1 MKQYIYILMGCIV
14 CTLCPTVVWAQEETD
29 FLDDEG
35 EDIEMPEGMFQDIDS
50 MLHEW
55 RTRNILDADEECSYT
70 SSAPEFSDDIYVQRL
85 SALPTVMEMPFNP
98 IVRRFIEQYN
108 HRLRYS
114 VPYLLGAI
122 SYYEPFFEE
131 ALEVY
136 GCPLELKYLPI
147 IESALN
153 PNATSSAGAAG
164 LWQLIVTTGRR
175 YNLEVNSLIDERR
188 DPIKSSYA
196 AARYLRDLYKI
207 FQDWTLVIAAYNCG
221 PGNVIKAIHRAN
233 EERDYWSIYPYLP
246 RETQGYVPAFIA
258 ANYIMNYYSEH
269 NICPM
274 KPRIPVST
282 DTVTVNQDIDLRQ
295 ISEMC
300 DVSLEALKTLNPQYR
315 TTLVPGS
322 YKESTIRIPQKAI
335 GTFISWGDSIYQ
347 YRADEWLTKRSV
359 VAVNETVVASNTG
372 KSSGGRG
379 KGRSAGRHERSK
391 NVVVRKGDTLS
402 SIAKRNGTTVSQL
415 KRINGLRGDN
425 IQQGK
430 SIRVK

>member
-1 MKQYIYILMGCIV
+1 MKQYIIIFIWCIL
-14 CTLCPTVVWAQEETD
+14 CTLWSADVWAQEEDD
-29 FLDDEG
+29 FMDDEG
-35 EDIEMPEGMFQDIDS
+35 EDIEIPEGMFQDIDS

-55 RTRNILDADEECSYT
+55 RTQDILSIDEDCSY
-70 SSAPEFSDDIYVQRL
+70 SGSVPEFTDDIYIQRL

-131 ALEVY
+131 ALETY

-153 PNATSSAGAAG
+153 PNATSGAGAAG
-164 LWQLIVTTGRR
+164 LWQLIVTTGKR

-196 AARYLRDLYKI
+196 AARFLRDLYKI

-221 PGNVIKAIHRAN
+221 PGNVIKAIHRAG
-233 EERDYWSIYPYLP
+233 EERDYWAIYPYLP

-269 NICPM
+269 SICPM

-282 DTVTVNQDIDLRQ
+282 DTVTVNRDIDLRQ

-322 YKESTIRIPQKAI
+322 YKESTIRIPQKSI
-335 GTFISWGDSIYQ
+335 GAFISWGDSIYQ
-347 YRADEWLTKRSV
+347 YRADEWLTKRAV
-359 VAVNETVVASNTG
+359 VTVNETVVASNNS
-372 KSSGGRG
+372 KSSGGRHKG
-379 KGRSAGRHERSK
+379 KSGGRQGRNKS
-391 NVVVRKGDTLS
+391 VVVRKGDTLS

-415 KRINGLRGDN
+415 KRMNGLRSDN
-425 IQQGK
+425 IQQGR

>member
-1 MKQYIYILMGCIV
+1 
-14 CTLCPTVVWAQEETD
+14 VWAQGETD

-35 EDIEMPEGMFQDIDS
+35 ENIEIPEGMFQDIDS

-55 RTRNILDADEECSYT
+55 RTRNILNTDEECAY
-70 SSAPEFSDDIYVQRL
+70 SSTAPEFTDDIYIQRL

-131 ALEVY
+131 ALETY

-233 EERDYWSIYPYLP
+233 EDRDYWNIYPYLP

-282 DTVTVNQDIDLRQ
+282 DTVKVSQDIDLRQ

-315 TTLVPGS
+315 TTLVPGT
-322 YKESTIRIPQKAI
+322 YKESTIRIPQTAI
-335 GTFISWGDSIYQ
+335 GSFITWGDSIYR
-347 YRADEWLTKRSV
+347 YRADEWITKRSV
-359 VAVNETVVASNTG
+359 VTVNETVLANNNS
-372 KSSGGRG
+372 KSSGGRHKG
-379 KGRSAGRHERSK
+379 KSSGRQGHSK

-415 KRINGLRGDN
+415 KRINGLRSDN

-430 SIRVK
+430 SIRIK